1 MNGSSIMLSRTG
13 PRIALAVC
21 AVALTA
27 LLVTTADAAAR
38 HRRHKTT
45 RWQGYG
51 FLPGVRSP
59 ERIEWERRV
68 ARERDTFNRWYGYP
82 GYYRGRWNGGGFG
95 PCWTYTPIGPHYNCG

>member
-1 MNGSSIMLSRTG
+1 MMRARRMM
-13 PRIALAVC
+13 RIGAGFCVV
-21 AVALTA
+21 AVALA
-27 LLVTTADAAAR
+27 LVTSADAR
-38 HRRHKTT
+38 PRTRIKVQ

-59 ERIEWERRV
+59 ERIEWERDQ
-68 ARERDTFNRWYGYP
+68 ARRRDPFNVYYGYP